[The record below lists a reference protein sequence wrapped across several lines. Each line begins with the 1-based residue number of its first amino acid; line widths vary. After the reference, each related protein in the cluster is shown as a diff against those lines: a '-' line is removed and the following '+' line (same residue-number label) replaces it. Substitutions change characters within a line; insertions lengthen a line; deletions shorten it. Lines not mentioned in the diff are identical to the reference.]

1 MWNLKW
7 GLVIFTLSFC
17 PLGVI
22 PASIDLISGIGSRL
36 QKGAEMLRYMNMS
49 VDPCEDF
56 YEFTCG
62 NWNRYHSAAKGD
74 ATQTGFLENLQK
86 SLSEKLM
93 EILITPES
101 VDTAVDRTVKDFY
114 RSCLNL
120 AALKNNYPLKLRE
133 LIGEFG
139 EMPALAGAAWQEQ
152 QFDWLETVA
161 KIAYKYGI
169 GILTPAEVSIDLVDG
184 SVNRLYLRTAELS
197 LGSKHVYLD
206 KSNSRLIQGITIVV
220 YSRLID
226 FLGMDVELAKATA
239 KEIIDFETA
248 LARGIDDVNSVSDY
262 REVIALD
269 TIESLHQKYAG
280 HLDIKK
286 LMYLSFGT
294 LPNLRV
300 YSNPKYI
307 RHLIQLMQVTPRR
320 TVANYIFYKLIRK
333 FLVEVPM
340 TEQKLQENC
349 LKGMKPRFFKIFDN
363 IMYRRFMS
371 REIEQ
376 GIHSMWQEIKHTFT
390 QNLASDKYQ
399 WIDGLTRL
407 YAIEKVKAMKMD
419 IVSYKDY
426 DFQAVFGDLQ
436 VNNHDYVENLK
447 ALYALASKNH
457 RESITKPPKPTE
469 LGEELSTSPANIL
482 NENMVKVP
490 VSMLQP
496 YQVWSTQFPNAFN
509 YAVLG
514 SLLSHEL
521 IHGFDDAGRGYDVSG
536 KPLQWWDL
544 LSSIYFKER
553 SQCFN
558 EQYHGYIFQ
567 NRQLPYGD
575 QHENIADNGGVRLAY
590 NAYLNW
596 YRETLQK
603 QPHQISETMPGLDF
617 SDKKLFFISYGQLW
631 CGDINPL
638 IRQYQESTDA
648 HVPDKFRVIGP
659 LSNFDE
665 FSNVFQC
672 PPGSG
677 MNPLKKCEIY

>member
-1 MWNLKW
+1 MWGIGILA
-7 GLVIFTLSFC
+7 VILWPVVVLS
-17 PLGVI
+17 
-22 PASIDLISGIGSRL
+22 ASVDLFAGIGSRL
-36 QKGAEMLRYMNMS
+36 QKGSEMLKYMNMS

-62 NWNRYHSAAKGD
+62 NWNRYHSAASGD
-74 ATQTGFLENLQK
+74 TTTTGLLENLQK

-93 EILITPES
+93 EILVTPERE
-101 VDTAVDRTVKDFY
+101 DTKVDRKVKDFY

-120 AALKNNYPLKLRE
+120 GALKNDYAHKLRE

-139 EMPALAGAAWQEQ
+139 QMPALAGAAWQEER
-152 QFDWLETVA
+152 FDWLEVVA

-169 GILTPAEVSIDLVDG
+169 GILTPAEVSGDLVDDRQ
-184 SVNRLYLRTAELS
+184 NRLYLRTAELS
-197 LGSKHVYLD
+197 LGSRNVYLD
-206 KSNSRLIQGITIVV
+206 KGSSQLLQGITIVV
-220 YSRLID
+220 YSRLSD
-226 FLGMDVELAKATA
+226 FLDMEVELAKRTA
-239 KEIIDFETA
+239 KEIIDFEIA
-248 LARGIDDVNSVSDY
+248 LARGIDDINSVSDY

-269 TIESLHQKYAG
+269 TIDALEQKYAG
-280 HLDIKK
+280 QLDIKK

-307 RHLIQLMQVTPRR
+307 KHLIELMRTTPRR
-320 TVANYIFYKLIRK
+320 IVANYIFYNLIKK
-333 FLVEVPM
+333 FLVEVPK
-340 TEQKLQENC
+340 TETKLQKNC
-349 LKGMKPRFFKIFDN
+349 LKGMKPHFFKIFDN
-363 IMYRRFMS
+363 IIYRRFMS

-376 GIHSMWQEIKHTFT
+376 GIHSMWEEIKHTFKLT
-390 QNLASDKYQ
+390 LASDKYQ
-399 WIDGLTRL
+399 WIDAVTRL

-419 IVSYKDY
+419 IVSYKNY
-426 DFQAVFGDLQ
+426 DFQAAFGDLN
-436 VNNHDYVENLK
+436 VNDHDYVENLK
-447 ALYALASKNH
+447 SLHALASKRH
-457 RESITKPPKPTE
+457 RESITKPPKPLE
-469 LGEELSTSPANIL
+469 LGEELSISPANVL

-514 SLLSHEL
+514 ALLSHEL
-521 IHGFDDAGRGYDVSG
+521 IHGFDDAGRGYDING

-558 EQYHGYIFQ
+558 EQYHGYVFQ
-567 NRQLPYGD
+567 NRRLPYMSQD
-575 QHENIADNGGVRLAY
+575 ENIADNGGVRLAY

-596 YRETLQK
+596 YREAEQK
-603 QPHQISETMPGLDF
+603 NPQQISETMPGLNF
-617 SDKKLFFISYGQLW
+617 SDKKLFFVSYGQLW

-638 IRQYQESTDA
+638 IRQFQESTDA

-665 FSNVFQC
+665 FSKVFEC
-672 PPGSG
+672 RPGSG
-677 MNPLKKCEIY
+677 MNPIKKCEIY